1 MTTPDTST
9 LPDTAGA
16 APPGPRR
23 TRHLGGTG
31 RLVDSRLSG
40 ESGLQ
45 NRYLHNEAQA
55 RGQMAAL
62 RGAVAREPG
71 EVPEVWE
78 LTQVKVPDNAGDA
91 PTREEIAVH
100 TAMTLYA
107 VHQQS
112 RTAPMFRPGVG
123 LGRAAR
129 ELVGRDEENPS
140 AQKRF
145 NALVTSTTVAELRH
159 HLRGFVSL
167 LRARDIALDHA
178 MLADNI
184 VHFQRPNGAK
194 QVRLAWARQYY
205 SLSPAGDADAA
216 PRTDHNTTA
225 PIPEN

>member
-159 HLRGFVSL
+159 HLRGFVSQ

>member
-62 RGAVAREPG
+62 RGAIAREPG

-159 HLRGFVSL
+159 HLRGFVSQ

-178 MLADNI
+178 MLADDI
-184 VHFQRPNGAK
+184 TRFQRPNGAK

-216 PRTDHNTTA
+216 PRTDRITA

>member
-112 RTAPMFRPGVG
+112 RTVPMFRPGVG

-129 ELVGRDEENPS
+129 ELVGWDEENPS

-159 HLRGFVSL
+159 HLRGFVSQ

-178 MLADNI
+178 MLADDI
-184 VHFQRPNGAK
+184 TRFQRPNGAK

-216 PRTDHNTTA
+216 PRTDRITA
-225 PIPEN
+225 PILEN

>member
-129 ELVGRDEENPS
+129 ELVGWDEENPS

-159 HLRGFVSL
+159 HLRGFVSQ

-178 MLADNI
+178 MLADDINR
-184 VHFQRPNGAK
+184 FQYPGGAK

-216 PRTDHNTTA
+216 PRTDRITA
-225 PIPEN
+225 PILEN

>member
-62 RGAVAREPG
+62 RGAIAREPG

-91 PTREEIAVH
+91 PTWEEIAVH

-129 ELVGRDEENPS
+129 ELVGWDEENPS

-178 MLADNI
+178 MLADSI
-184 VHFQRPNGAK
+184 TRFQRPNGAK

-216 PRTDHNTTA
+216 PRTDHNTIA
-225 PIPEN
+225 PTPEN

>member
-1 MTTPDTST
+1 MTGPDTNMPT
-9 LPDTAGA
+9 DTAGA
-16 APPGPRR
+16 APPEPRR
-23 TRHLGGTG
+23 PRLGDTG
-31 RLVDSRLSG
+31 RLVDRRIASPN
-40 ESGLQ
+40 GLQ

-55 RGQMAAL
+55 RGELAAL
-62 RGAVAREPG
+62 RSAVAREPG
-71 EVPEVWE
+71 EVPDTWE
-78 LTQVKVPDNAGDA
+78 LTQVEVPDNAGDA

-159 HLRGFVSL
+159 HLRGFVSQ

-178 MLADNI
+178 MLADDI
-184 VHFQRPNGAK
+184 TRFQRPNGAK